1 MEFTQREVVLVEEG
15 VCPFC
20 TGMLKEKIMPGACLY
35 IARSGREQFANDR
48 KTV

>member
-1 MEFTQREVVLVEEG
+1 MEFTQREVVLVN
-15 VCPFC
+15 F
-20 TGMLKEKIMPGACLY
+20 GACLY